1 MKRNMDLVRL
11 IMLKLNEHEHGNAPR
26 SLDIE
31 GYSEEEIGYHCFI
44 MNEAG
49 LIEASD
55 ITTMAS
61 LSPDAMPLRLTWN
74 GHEFIENAQNEKV
87 WSETKQ
93 TVSKLVQKI
102 GSIYAT
108 FKTLV
113 LMSAKFYS
121 AKVSADF
128 GCLA

>member
-93 TVSKLVQKI
+93 TVSKLGDVSFTVWANVLSKI
-102 GSIYAT
+102 
-108 FKTLV
+108 V
-113 LMSAKFYS
+113 LQNLGF
-121 AKVSADF
+121 DN
-128 GCLA
+128 